1 MKDTFIH
8 EDDTRF
14 DEFVEE
20 TLKGLSERAEEHGI
34 CVECLSDRLIVEL
47 VSGLARSGVAA
58 SAILGMVG
66 DGMDA
71 AEADA
76 DSEREGQSRR
86 MH

>member
-14 DEFVEE
+14 DEFIEE
-20 TLKGLSERAEEHGI
+20 TLNGLSERAQEHGI

-47 VSGLARSGVAA
+47 VSGMARSGVSV

-71 AEADA
+71 AEADV
-76 DSEREGQSRR
+76 DSEREGRSRK

>member
-14 DEFVEE
+14 DEFIEE
-20 TLKGLSERAEEHGI
+20 TLKGLSERAQENGI

-47 VSGLARSGVAA
+47 VSGMARSGVSA

-66 DGMDA
+66 DGMDS
-71 AEADA
+71 AEADV
-76 DSEREGQSRR
+76 DSEGEGRSRR